1 MNILTPAT
9 HLLLVILLPLAGA
22 VVAWLMG
29 SRGYVAVRQSA
40 AITTVIT
47 LIATGCLVFRFLEQP
62 TSVTS
67 SDSFAH
73 IELPWLVDGMFDIR
87 LSLGLDGLSIWLF
100 GLSALLSMT
109 AVLVSWDA
117 IKQKSVGFYIL
128 LLLLESAMLG
138 VFAAQDI
145 ILFYVFFEFT
155 LVPLF
160 FLIGIWGHEERRKAA
175 IKFFIYTLTGSVLSF
190 LGLLTIVLWHASQT
204 GTITFNIAGLT
215 AGLQSH
221 PLPMTVT
228 EDGCSGLYFFHFLPA
243 LP

>member
-9 HLLLVILLPLAGA
+9 HLLLVILLPLAGS

-29 SRGYVAVRQSA
+29 SRGYRAVRQSA
-40 AITTVIT
+40 AITAVVT
-47 LIATGCLVFRFLEQP
+47 LVATGWLVFRFLEP
-62 TSVTS
+62 START
-67 SDSFAH
+67 DSFARVE
-73 IELPWLVDGMFDIR
+73 IPWLVDGMFDIR

-100 GLSALLSMT
+100 ALSALLSLT

-117 IKQKSVGFYIL
+117 IKEKSVGFYVL

-160 FLIGIWGHEERRKAA
+160 FLIGIWGHEERRN
-175 IKFFIYTLTGSVLSF
+175 G
-190 LGLLTIVLWHASQT
+190 QR
-204 GTITFNIAGLT
+204 
-215 AGLQSH
+215 LQSQ
-221 PLPMTVT
+221 PLHTN
-228 EDGCSGLYFFHFLPA
+228 EA
-243 LP
+243 